1 MARRVETIAE
11 GAEFDEERTT
21 KVKDVSGEKW
31 IDRTAQ
37 SKRTNTLRERENG
50 CRVLE
55 VNPRDQLRRA
65 WSRNQS
71 TTWSTKTSSMTMAHA
86 WLGAQQLGSVTWVQ
100 VLEYVCECNEYEHK
114 NTGTWDNHLFRSNP
128 NLVLGS
134 SVKSAAGE
142 DPVPGI

>member
-1 MARRVETIAE
+1 MEQKPE
-11 GAEFDEERTT
+11 YY
-21 KVKDVSGEKW
+21 
-31 IDRTAQ
+31 
-37 SKRTNTLRERENG
+37 
-50 CRVLE
+50 LE
-55 VNPRDQLRRA
+55 HKNIKHDDG
-65 WSRNQS
+65 WS
-71 TTWSTKTSSMTMAHA
+71 HA

-142 DPVPGI
+142 DPVPGIEAEN